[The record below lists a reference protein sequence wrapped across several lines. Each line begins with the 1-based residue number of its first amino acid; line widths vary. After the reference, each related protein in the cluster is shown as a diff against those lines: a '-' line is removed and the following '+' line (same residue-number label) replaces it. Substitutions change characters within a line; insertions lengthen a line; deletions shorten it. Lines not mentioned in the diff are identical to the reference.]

1 MMMMMTICRERI
13 RPCCN
18 SMPIALSKKEKEKEE
33 EVERKKETKKERKI
47 KKREKFTSAQFEQ
60 I

>member
-18 SMPIALSKKEKEKEE
+18 SMPIALSKKEKEE
-33 EVERKKETKKERKI
+33 EVERKKETKKERQI

>member
-47 KKREKFTSAQFEQ
+47 KKKRK
-60 I
+60 IY